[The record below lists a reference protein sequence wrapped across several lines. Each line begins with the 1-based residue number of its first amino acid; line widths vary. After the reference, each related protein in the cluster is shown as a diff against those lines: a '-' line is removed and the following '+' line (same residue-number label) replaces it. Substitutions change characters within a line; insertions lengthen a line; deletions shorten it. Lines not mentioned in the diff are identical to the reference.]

1 MMRILEKARVPPYLH
16 KSSNHVYTVW
26 QHLVLLTL
34 RQYERKSYRRFV
46 EFLEEAF
53 GVVGFLGLSRI
64 PHYTTLQK
72 AAARLRHGMLLRM
85 LESFLAYCQVSRMLA
100 GMDATGLSHGQASYY
115 YTKKF
120 KLRRK
125 FVKITICADLKRQLV
140 CCIKIRHRRR
150 NDMHDFT
157 PLLRKLT
164 GLASI
169 GTVVADRGFDSEQN
183 HVDARKLRVGRC
195 IIRPR
200 YENLK
205 PSKTRGEHRRRMKR
219 RFPWKTYHQRSKVE
233 TIFSVIKGM
242 LGDSVTSRSIVTQ
255 NRETLYR
262 VIAYNCYRIT
272 RNYFV
277 IFGCFLHGYFVIELS
292 GAITLSRSSQT
303 CMWKRSMTW

>member
-16 KSSNHVYTVW
+16 KSSNHVYSVW

-72 AAARLRHGMLLRM
+72 AAARLRHGMLLKI

-125 FVKITICADLKRQLV
+125 FVKITICADLRQQIV
-140 CCIKIRHRRR
+140 CGIKIRHRRR
-150 NDMHDFT
+150 NDMYDFT

-164 GLASI
+164 GLASV
-169 GTVVADRGFDSEQN
+169 GTMVADRGFDSEQN
-183 HVDARKLRVGRC
+183 HVDAGKLGVERC

-242 LGDSVTSRSIVTQ
+242 LGDSVTSRNIVTQ

-277 IFGCFLHGYFVIELS
+277 IFGWFLRGYV
-292 GAITLSRSSQT
+292 G
-303 CMWKRSMTW
+303 

>member
-1 MMRILEKARVPPYLH
+1 MKPSIYVRMARTMMRILEKARVPPYLH
-16 KSSNHVYTVW
+16 KSSNHVYSVW

-72 AAARLRHGMLLRM
+72 AAARLRHGMLLKI

-125 FVKITICADLKRQLV
+125 FVKITICADLKRQIV
-140 CCIKIRHRRR
+140 CGIKIRHRRR
-150 NDMHDFT
+150 NDMYDFT

-164 GLASI
+164 GLASV
-169 GTVVADRGFDSEQN
+169 GTMVADRGFDSEQN
-183 HVDARKLRVGRC
+183 HVDAGNLGVERC

-219 RFPWKTYHQRSKVE
+219 RFPWRTYHQRSKME

-272 RNYFV
+272 KNYFV
-277 IFGCFLHGYFVIELS
+277 IFGWFLRGFLS
-292 GAITLSRSSQT
+292 
-303 CMWKRSMTW
+303 